1 MDILPPLNFKDAL
14 ESTFNLSNLTNVF
27 NSFYDL
33 ISKQNNE
40 INILKNKL
48 NLLHDAQVQSNIKY
62 DEIDNKNN
70 ILSVDVN
77 ELKNNNNISM
87 LNDINLFSVSS
98 NAPQLIKHRKL
109 FNANDILKRASTPQ
123 GRFSTS
129 SRQIFMEPIIEEE
142 G

>member
-48 NLLHDAQVQSNIKY
+48 NLLHDAQVQSNVKY
-62 DEIDNKNN
+62 EEIDNKYNM
-70 ILSVDVN
+70 LSADVN
-77 ELKNNNNISM
+77 ELKNGSSM

>member
-48 NLLHDAQVQSNIKY
+48 NLLHDAQVQSNFKY
-62 DEIDNKNN
+62 EEIDNKCN
-70 ILSVDVN
+70 ILSTDIN
-77 ELKNNNNISM
+77 ELKNGSNI

>member
-62 DEIDNKNN
+62 DEIDNKYNV
-70 ILSVDVN
+70 LSVDVT
-77 ELKNNNNISM
+77 ELKNGSNM